1 MRSTI
6 IPARDLACHAPGMWS
21 KRAEG
26 IGNGAGLAQILVLL
40 PVGALIAWWALD
52 EGGYDPVKWQPGAL
66 LLLPLAALVVSTR
79 SLRLERRPTRR
90 LQIALAAF
98 GLYTAWSYA
107 SISWAGDPG
116 TALEGSHRSALYLA
130 VMVVVGFSAP
140 HPRVLRGAALVVS
153 GLIGLVAVITLLRL
167 SGAESP
173 AGLFQDGRLYAPLGY
188 VNADAAFWTTGALLG
203 CVAFSDRAT
212 SATLRPP
219 LLGLAV
225 LDVGLAIL
233 TGSRGWL
240 FTLPLILLVVLVVVS
255 GRVRFVLVTLV
266 VGATIVPALDTL
278 LEPLR
283 AGGGRSLEEGA
294 ADTITAVHEA
304 LRPLALAGLAALV
317 AAIGWA
323 VVDRR
328 VVLSARTGRVLS
340 RVAASAAVIV
350 AVGGTVALASYE
362 PHPRDRLERGWE
374 EFKANDTSKQ
384 FGVERFSSTGSGRYE
399 LWRVAV
405 DIAASHPIIGAGQD
419 NFAEAYIARRA
430 TDYEEPRWV
439 HSLPL
444 RALAHT
450 GIVGAVLLAVALGA
464 LAAGAIRIRGRPDDR
479 ATAALAL
486 VPLVVWTVHGSVDW
500 LWEYPVLSVIALGL
514 AAGAGNAPVAK
525 APDVPAAP
533 RRRWPGRLGVAATVV
548 VAIVGVL
555 AIGAA
560 YVAHRDVRL
569 AATGWPADP
578 GRAFKRLDQA
588 TALTPSARPYLVEAV
603 IALRLNDRARARR
616 AFGDA
621 MRRDPGDWY
630 APFQLGLLAAED
642 GDLREARALLAGAAR
657 RNPKDQVLR
666 EARRSIARGR
676 PFTVADAERMFR
688 ERARRRFGET

>member
-1 MRSTI
+1 
-6 IPARDLACHAPGMWS
+6 MWS
-21 KRAEG
+21 NRAEG
-26 IGNGAGLAQILVLL
+26 TGNSAGLAQSLVLL

-66 LLLPLAALVVSTR
+66 LLLPLAALVLSTR
-79 SLRLERRPTRR
+79 SLRRERQLTRR
-90 LQIALAAF
+90 LRVCLGAF
-98 GLYTAWSYA
+98 GLYTAWSYL
-107 SISWAGDPG
+107 SVTWAGDPG
-116 TALEGSHRSALYLA
+116 TALEGAHRCALYLA

-140 HPRVLRGAALVVS
+140 HPRVLRGAALVVA

-173 AGLFQDGRLYAPLGY
+173 AGLFLNGRLYAPLGY
-188 VNADAAFWTTGALLG
+188 FNADAAFWTTGALLG
-203 CVAFSDRAT
+203 CVAASDRAT

-225 LDVGLAIL
+225 LEVGLAIL

-240 FTLPLILLVVLVVVS
+240 FTLPLILLVVLIVVP
-255 GRVRFVLVTLV
+255 GRVRFVLATLV
-266 VGATIVPALDTL
+266 VAASIVPALDTL
-278 LEPLR
+278 LGPIS
-283 AGGGRSLEEGA
+283 AGGGRSLEEGT
-294 ADTITAVHEA
+294 ADTIAAVHEA
-304 LRPLALAGLAALV
+304 VRPLALASLAALLV
-317 AAIGWA
+317 AIAWVA
-323 VVDRR
+323 VDRQ
-328 VVLSARTGRVLS
+328 VILSARAGRVLS
-340 RVAASAAVIV
+340 RVAASVAIIV
-350 AVGGTVALASYE
+350 SVGGTVALVSYE
-362 PHPRDRLERGWE
+362 PHPRDRLERAWE
-374 EFKANDTSKQ
+374 DFKANDASKQ
-384 FGVERFSSTGSGRYE
+384 SGVERFSSTGSGRYD
-399 LWRVAV
+399 LWRVAT
-405 DIAASHPIIGAGQD
+405 DIVASHPIIGVGQD
-419 NFAEAYIARRA
+419 NYAEAQIARRA
-430 TDYEEPRWV
+430 TDYEETRWV

-464 LAAGAIRIRGRPDDR
+464 LAAGAIRIRERPDDR

-525 APDVPAAP
+525 APDVPTAP
-533 RRRWPGRLGVAATVV
+533 RRRWPGRLGVATAVSI
-548 VAIVGVL
+548 AIAGVS

-578 GRAFKRLDQA
+578 DGAFERLDQA
-588 TALTPSARPYLVEAV
+588 TALTPSAQPYLVEAV
-603 IALRLNDRARARR
+603 IALRLNDRKRARR

-621 MRRDPGDWY
+621 MRREPGDWY

-676 PFTVADAERMFR
+676 PFTVADAERRFR
-688 ERARRRFGET
+688 ERARGRFGGT